1 MFFYKL
7 IQRFK
12 GWICGLHEELKFIA
26 RHNFK
31 YVEKLNRIS

>member
-12 GWICGLHEELKFIA
+12 GWAIYIFIKLILA
-26 RHNFK
+26 IRMHNFK
-31 YVEKLNRIS
+31 